1 MYVVK
6 KRRNENRY
14 RIVVQVKSVDLVK
27 EENIVS

>member
-14 RIVVQVKSVDLVK
+14 RLVVQVKSVDLVK